1 MRDAA
6 ELFLQDVIE
15 DESLQSK
22 VASME
27 VLLNTLLTEVRELK
41 AMETREI
48 EAGGGGVTVTV
59 TGRDENGQIKT
70 IRIGN
75 V

>member
-1 MRDAA
+1 MSDAA

-27 VLLNTLLTEVRELK
+27 VLLNTLLTEVRKLK

-48 EAGGGGVTVTV
+48 EAGGGVTVTV

>member
-1 MRDAA
+1 MSDAA

-27 VLLNTLLTEVRELK
+27 VLLNTLLTEVRKLK

-48 EAGGGGVTVTV
+48 ESGGGGVTVTV

-70 IRIGN
+70 FTVG
-75 V
+75 